1 MSGFRLA
8 PSKLNLIFFL
18 QIKTAA
24 ARSHKIGLMEV
35 GEELG
40 RRGHQ
45 VTVVSPQRYK
55 AVPPNVTDIVI
66 DSEFEALSNR
76 MTTDLVAND
85 KPSSAPFLEV
95 RQKSHRDRFIKTK
108 RVQTIAAP
116 NSPLKDRHMTY
127 IYVKPCH

>member
-1 MSGFRLA
+1 ML
-8 PSKLNLIFFL
+8 K
-18 QIKTAA
+18 
-24 ARSHKIGLMEV
+24 RSHKIGLMEV

-85 KPSSAPFLEV
+85 KPSSPPFLEV
-95 RQKSHRDRFIKTK
+95 RQNSDHTQKYFYKDGSRQ
-108 RVQTIAAP
+108 VQLDQ
-116 NSPLKDRHMTY
+116 LK
-127 IYVKPCH
+127 IVV

>member
-8 PSKLNLIFFL
+8 PSKLNLIFFR
-18 QIKTAA
+18 QIKNAA

-55 AVPPNVTDIVI
+55 AVPPNITDIVI

-85 KPSSAPFLEV
+85 KPVSPPFLEV
-95 RQKSHRDRFIKTK
+95 I
-108 RVQTIAAP
+108 P
-116 NSPLKDRHMTY
+116 
-127 IYVKPCH
+127 

>member
-1 MSGFRLA
+1 ML
-8 PSKLNLIFFL
+8 K
-18 QIKTAA
+18 
-24 ARSHKIGLMEV
+24 RSHKIGLMEV

-55 AVPPNVTDIVI
+55 TVPPNVTDIVI

-85 KPSSAPFLEV
+85 KPSSPPFLEV
-95 RQKSHRDRFIKTK
+95 RQ
-108 RVQTIAAP
+108 
-116 NSPLKDRHMTY
+116 NSDDTQKYFYKDGSTRPT
-127 IYVKPCH
+127 